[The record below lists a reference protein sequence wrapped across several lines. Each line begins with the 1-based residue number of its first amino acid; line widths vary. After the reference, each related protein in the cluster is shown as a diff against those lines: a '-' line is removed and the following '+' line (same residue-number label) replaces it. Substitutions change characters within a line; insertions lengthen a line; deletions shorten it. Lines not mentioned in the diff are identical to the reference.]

1 MVSASTLSAM
11 FRSGDMPERFRP
23 KRLAQYWVVQTVKDD
38 PVRCLAVYA
47 DLREKGGTAHAA
59 ELFRALVEEARSV
72 PFRFKARMLGWLDER
87 PSRLPA

>member
-1 MVSASTLSAM
+1 MMPASTLSAM

-23 KRLAQYWVVQTVKDD
+23 RRIVQFWVVQTVKDD

-59 ELFRALVEEARSV
+59 ELFRSLVEEALQAPLR
-72 PFRFKARMLGWLDER
+72 FRARMLGWFEER
-87 PSRLPA
+87 PRRLPV